1 MPVKILIADDE
12 PHQLELLAYNLKQA
26 GFAVKRALD
35 GQEALERV
43 EDWNP
48 DAVILDWMMPHY

>member
-26 GFAVKRALD
+26 GFAVKSALD
-35 GQEALERV
+35 GEEAIE
-43 EDWNP
+43 
-48 DAVILDWMMPHY
+48 